1 MTLFSLI
8 GKSKSISENL
18 YFLLLIPITGQM
30 LHFYIDS
37 FIWRFSDEHNRNV
50 TLKHLLDRSNR

>member
-1 MTLFSLI
+1 MLLMTLFSLI
-8 GKSKSISENL
+8 GKSINENL

-37 FIWRFSDEHNRNV
+37 LFGVLVMNTIEM
-50 TLKHLLDRSNR
+50 